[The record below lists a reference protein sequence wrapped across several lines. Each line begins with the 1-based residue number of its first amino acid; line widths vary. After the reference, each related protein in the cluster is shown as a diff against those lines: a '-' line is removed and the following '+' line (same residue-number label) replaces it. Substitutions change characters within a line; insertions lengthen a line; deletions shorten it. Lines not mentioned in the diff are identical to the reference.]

1 MYKHKYI
8 ELYIGCILGL
18 FLGAIFTDLICYY
31 LTSVLYII
39 IVFIILIAN
48 ILITYFQPFDSN
60 GVIFGTSQII
70 SLWIIYNL
78 NKTNPHIYIIYFL
91 LYLISLISIMLYIA
105 KYYTLTFKSKQG
117 IWKRILKIIF
127 FLLIGIADTYLIIY
141 IFISELSIFEFN
153 QYIFWENVNI
163 IYLLL
168 WFLSVILL
176 LDYNML
182 TQHN

>member
-1 MYKHKYI
+1 
-8 ELYIGCILGL
+8 
-18 FLGAIFTDLICYY
+18 
-31 LTSVLYII
+31 
-39 IVFIILIAN
+39 
-48 ILITYFQPFDSN
+48 
-60 GVIFGTSQII
+60 
-70 SLWIIYNL
+70 
-78 NKTNPHIYIIYFL
+78 
-91 LYLISLISIMLYIA
+91 MLYIA

-141 IFISELSIFEFN
+141 IFIPELSIFKFN
-153 QYIFWENVNI
+153 QDIFWDNVNI